1 MSTPSWKQEE
11 ERKGVQGTRGELLA
25 PDVCDRT
32 QGFVVSRHQIGM
44 GPFTPDLR
52 VRLLWM

>member
-25 PDVCDRT
+25 PDVRDRT
-32 QGFVVSRHQIGM
+32 QGFVVSRHQIRM